1 MLLSP
6 AQAAE
11 RLSVDKAWV
20 LRRLHDGTL
29 PYIQLSPRIFRIE
42 ADDVDRLIANGRRK
56 ACRNRKRNA
65 VA

>member
-42 ADDVDRLIANGRRK
+42 ADDVDRLITNGRRK
-56 ACRNRKRNA
+56 ARRGQKPHA
-65 VA
+65 IA